1 MKVMTMLINIKFFVF
16 ISLII
21 FSKLTISSTL
31 INDDLKKSLEKLYET
46 NPELSYERELLKSK
60 DELMPQALSEFRP
73 QISGYYK
80 KGKVDTN
87 SQGFNIAQD
96 NLRTE
101 TYKGV
106 KLTQPIF
113 DGGSSLSNI
122 KEAKNKIISHRFLL
136 KQKEQDIFL
145 DSIKIYADLATA
157 QTNLFLKK
165 KNFEVLKRRLEL
177 TKEQFDIGEV
187 TLTDVSI
194 AEARHL
200 LAQSELIESEKN
212 VNTLSAKFNYIF
224 GANPNKPNIILDYK

>member
-1 MKVMTMLINIKFFVF
+1 MTSSMKVMTMLINIKFFVF

-21 FSKLTISSTL
+21 FSKLTFSGTL
-31 INDDLKKSLEKLYET
+31 INDDLKGSLEKLYET

-157 QTNLFLKK
+157 QTNLF
-165 KNFEVLKRRLEL
+165 
-177 TKEQFDIGEV
+177 
-187 TLTDVSI
+187 
-194 AEARHL
+194 
-200 LAQSELIESEKN
+200 
-212 VNTLSAKFNYIF
+212 
-224 GANPNKPNIILDYK
+224 